1 MGVFVVVMFF
11 MVLSWLIYLCV
22 TNDTPIYGPRHIPAT
37 RPSKGYVPIKPSK
50 GYLDTDEPYNP
61 FSNKATPIMRKA
73 KKR

>member
-11 MVLSWLIYLCV
+11 AVLSWLIYLCI
-22 TNDTPIYGPRHIPAT
+22 TNDTPIYGPRHIPA
-37 RPSKGYVPIKPSK
+37 RPSKGYIPTKPSK
-50 GYLDTDEPYNP
+50 GYLETDEPYNP